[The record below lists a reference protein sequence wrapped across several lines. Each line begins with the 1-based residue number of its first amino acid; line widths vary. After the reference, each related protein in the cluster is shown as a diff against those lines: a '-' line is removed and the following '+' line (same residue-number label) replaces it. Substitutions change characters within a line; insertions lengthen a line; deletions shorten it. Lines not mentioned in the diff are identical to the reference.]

1 MIKLL
6 GSALILGGFSAAW
19 LSELRRWRRELESL
33 NDLVAVLEELS
44 NGVRLTRTPLPRLF
58 RRLGQTRPG
67 AVGDWLMEMS
77 GALERGEGIRPVWAN
92 ACKALPLEEG
102 IQKTVGELGYK
113 LSGDEQQICKAI
125 SLVGIQLTRE
135 LEEKCRRKRDWERQ
149 LTALC
154 FSGAA
159 LLIILLL

>member
-1 MIKLL
+1 MVKLL
-6 GSALILGGFSAAW
+6 GSTLILSGFSAVW
-19 LSELRRWRRELESL
+19 LSELRRWRQELGSL
-33 NDLVAVLEELS
+33 NDLVAVLEEMS

-58 RRLGQTRPG
+58 RRLGQARPG
-67 AVGDWLMEMS
+67 AVGDWLVGMS
-77 GALERGEGIRPVWAN
+77 GALETGEGIRAVWAN
-92 ACKALPLEEG
+92 ACKALPLEEE

-113 LSGDEQQICKAI
+113 LSGDEEQICKAI

-135 LEEKCRRKRDWERQ
+135 LEEKRRRKRDWERQ